1 LLWNNYASLE
11 EIEATELNISDQLFI
26 YIDYSIKS
34 SLVERSI
41 RTKEVKGRFKE
52 LKIHEKR

>member
-41 RTKEVKGRFKE
+41 RTKEVKGHFKG
-52 LKIHEKR
+52 LRIHEKR